1 MSQLVVMFIVF
12 VVAILPGLA
21 SRRMERS
28 DMLTLVA
35 VPLVMFPIAVLPGI
49 ITWGLNK
56 DSATYLLGMA
66 VVVVVAILNYR
77 FQPKRRADDE
87 SGQSTGVPVGET
99 ARLPE
104 KVSSS

>member
-1 MSQLVVMFIVF
+1 MFIVF

-49 ITWGLNK
+49 ITWGLTK

-66 VVVVVAILNYR
+66 VVVVVAVLNYR
-77 FQPKRRADDE
+77 FQPKRRAGDE
-87 SGQSTGVPVGET
+87 PGQSAGEPASAAT
-99 ARLPE
+99 RLPE
-104 KVSSS
+104 RVSSS